1 MQALFMLIYASYVSG
16 FFGLLCL
23 RLYASSVYASFI
35 HLDLC
40 KLCFRDYESY
50 VSALFILIY
59 ASYVSRFLGYYVS
72 KTMKIRFF

>member
-1 MQALFMLIYASYVSG
+1 MQVMFPV
-16 FFGLLCL
+16 FFGLLCF
-23 RLYASSVYASFI
+23 RLYASFVYASFI

-50 VSALFILIY
+50 VSTLFILIY

-72 KTMKIRFF
+72 ETMKIRFV